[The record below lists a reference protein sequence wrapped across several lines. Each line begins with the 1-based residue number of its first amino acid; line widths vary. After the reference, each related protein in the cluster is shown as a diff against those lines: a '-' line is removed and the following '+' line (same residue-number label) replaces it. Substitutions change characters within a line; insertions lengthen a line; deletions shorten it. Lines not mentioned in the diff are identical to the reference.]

1 MAPAKTDAVLTGA
14 VEVARAAAGEIAE
27 PGTVGE
33 HLGAVTEGDR
43 VVTHSFTCTATA
55 YPGWRWAVTLAR
67 PPRARKAT
75 VSEVHLLPGEEAVL
89 SPEWVPYAERLAP
102 GDIGPGDRTPLVPD
116 DPRLEAGF
124 EATGEEDVDQLA
136 IWELGL
142 GRERVLSAEGR
153 DAAATRWFD
162 GDRGP
167 GSESAR
173 KAPQPC
179 RTCGFFLPMAG
190 ALRSVFGVC
199 ANEWSPADGAVVA
212 VGFGCGAHSQVD
224 VEQRVPEQI
233 DPPVLDD
240 DSEIVFEDR

>member
-1 MAPAKTDAVLTGA
+1 MAAPKTDAVLTGA
-14 VEVARAAAGEIAE
+14 VEVARAAAGEVGE

-33 HLGAVTEGDR
+33 HLGVELEGDR
-43 VVTHSFTCTATA
+43 VATHSFACTAGA
-55 YPGWRWAVTLAR
+55 YPGWRWAVTLSRA
-67 PPRARKAT
+67 PRARRAT
-75 VSEVHLLPGEEAVL
+75 VSEVHLLPGEDALL

-102 GDIGPGDRTPLVPD
+102 GDIGPGDRTPYD
-116 DPRLEAGF
+116 DADPLLEAGY
-124 EATGEEDVDQLA
+124 EATGEEEVDEVA
-136 IWELGL
+136 VWELGL
-142 GRERVLSAEGR
+142 GRPRVLSAEGR

-173 KAPQPC
+173 KAPEPC
-179 RTCGFFLPMAG
+179 RTCGYFVPMAG

-212 VGFGCGAHSQVD
+212 LDFGCGAHSEVD
-224 VEQRVPEQI
+224 VEKRAAERI

-240 DSEIVFEDR
+240 ETEIVFTER